1 MSILG
6 DGGVVPA
13 GDGPDEDVELLRF
26 QRDRY
31 LEDLQRIA
39 AERDRY
45 FAELETLHGAVDTLR
60 RRLEDV
66 GVAADLPAEVA
77 GLTPP
82 SAVGEEV
89 LSEAALQ
96 AERDLLLLELE
107 RERDGYLED
116 VRRVTAEF
124 QNFRKQTERRN
135 AEVADSAKGDLVAA
149 LLPVLDA
156 CDAALQQGA
165 TQVEPVAN
173 ALRAALE
180 KEGMTVIA
188 PTGQPFDPNLHEAV
202 LHEPAAPGEEP
213 VVLDTLR
220 LGYAW
225 RERVVR
231 AALVKV
237 RS

>member
-6 DGGVVPA
+6 DGVVPA
-13 GDGPDEDVELLRF
+13 GDGPEEDAELLRF

-31 LEDLQRIA
+31 LEDLERIG

-45 FAELETLHGAVDTLR
+45 FRELEVLHTAVDLLR
-60 RRLEDV
+60 ARLDEA
-66 GVAADLPAEVA
+66 GLPTELPADAV
-77 GLTPP
+77 GLRPP
-82 SAVGEEV
+82 SATAGEDV

-96 AERDLLLLELE
+96 AERDALLLELE

-116 VRRVTAEF
+116 VRRITAEF

-135 AEVADSAKGDLVAA
+135 AEVADQAKGDLVAA

-156 CDAALQQGA
+156 CDAAMQQGA

-173 ALRAALE
+173 ALRGALE
-180 KEGMTVIA
+180 KEGMQVIA
-188 PTGQPFDPNLHEAV
+188 PTGQAFDPNLHEAV
-202 LHEPAAPGEEP
+202 LHEPAGPGEEP

>member
-6 DGGVVPA
+6 DGIVPS
-13 GDGPDEDVELLRF
+13 GDQPEEDATLLRF

-31 LEDLQRIA
+31 LEDLERIT

-45 FAELETLHGAVDTLR
+45 FAELERLHLGVELLQ
-60 RRLEDV
+60 RRLDEA
-66 GVAADLPAEVA
+66 GLPAELPDEVV
-77 GLTPP
+77 GLERP
-82 SAVGEEV
+82 SAGRPSEED
-89 LSEAALQ
+89 EFA
-96 AERDLLLLELE
+96 AERDALLLELE

-116 VRRVTAEF
+116 VRRITAEF

-135 AEVADSAKGDLVAA
+135 AEVADQAKGDLVGA

-173 ALRAALE
+173 ALRASLE
-180 KEGMTVIA
+180 KEGMEVIA
-188 PTGQPFDPNLHEAV
+188 PTGEPFDPTLHEAV
-202 LHEPAAPGEEP
+202 LHEPADPGQEP

-225 RERVVR
+225 RGRVVR

>member
-6 DGGVVPA
+6 DGLVPSA
-13 GDGPDEDVELLRF
+13 DGPDEDTELLRF

-31 LEDLQRIA
+31 LEDLERIT

-45 FAELETLHGAVDTLR
+45 FAELEAFHVAAGVLR
-60 RRLEDV
+60 RRLEAA
-66 GVAADLPAEVA
+66 GLPADLPEEVA
-77 GLTPP
+77 GLVPP
-82 SAVGEEV
+82 SEGAPADLLE
-89 LSEAALQ
+89 EAALQ

-135 AEVADSAKGDLVAA
+135 AEVADQAKGDLVAA

-165 TQVEPVAN
+165 SQVEPVAN
-173 ALRAALE
+173 ALRSALE
-180 KEGMTVIA
+180 KEGMAVIA
-188 PTGQPFDPNLHEAV
+188 PTGQPFDPNQHEAV
-202 LHEPAAPGEEP
+202 LHEPADPGEEP
-213 VVLDTLR
+213 TVVETLR